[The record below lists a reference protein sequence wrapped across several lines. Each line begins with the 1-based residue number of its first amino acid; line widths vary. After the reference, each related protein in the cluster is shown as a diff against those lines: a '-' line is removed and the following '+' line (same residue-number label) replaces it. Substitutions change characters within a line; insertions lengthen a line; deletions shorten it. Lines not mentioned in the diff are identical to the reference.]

1 MNYIYNKESITELIY
16 KYLYMKRL
24 SICFKTLI
32 SALLAFSIYLA
43 LPKKIY
49 AQNATLYFS
58 PSSATVAS
66 GQTVTITV
74 MVNTN
79 GDDISGVTA
88 DFTYSSS
95 LIEYVSTDSSN
106 SDFSIEAEEDHV
118 TGTVY
123 LSRAVSGGDSFNGI
137 GEIAQ
142 VTFRGSSNGT
152 ATLSF
157 TDDALVT
164 SSGDDPTDVLGTTS
178 DGSVTVGASSSVP
191 ATGIF
196 DKPVVIAIGIGAIL
210 LICIGSVGVIQ
221 YAKDRKYK
229 LHNV

>member
-1 MNYIYNKESITELIY
+1 MNKLVYDFIYNYVL
-16 KYLYMKRL
+16 MKKL
-24 SICFKTLI
+24 SIYLKTFI
-32 SALLAFSIYLA
+32 SVLLTFSIYLA
-43 LPKKIY
+43 LPKSVY

-58 PSSATVAS
+58 PSSTTVAS
-66 GQTVTITV
+66 GQTVTVTV

-178 DGSVTVGASSSVP
+178 DGTITVGGSGSVP

-210 LICIGSVGVIQ
+210 LICIGSIGVIQ

-229 LHNV
+229 LNNVQ

>member
-1 MNYIYNKESITELIY
+1 
-16 KYLYMKRL
+16 MKKL
-24 SICFKTLI
+24 SFFLKIVFI
-32 SALLAFSIYLA
+32 AFLTISIYLIS
-43 LPKKIY
+43 PSTVY

-58 PSSATVAS
+58 PSSATVSS
-66 GQTVTITV
+66 GQTVTVTV
-74 MVNTN
+74 MVNT
-79 GDDISGVTA
+79 GEDDISGVTA

-95 LIEYVSTDSSN
+95 LIEYVSTDSTN

-164 SSGDDPTDVLGTTS
+164 SSGDTPTDVLGTTTN
-178 DGSVTVGASSSVP
+178 GTITVGSSSGVP

-210 LICIGSVGVIQ
+210 LICIGSIAVIQ

-229 LHNV
+229 LNNV